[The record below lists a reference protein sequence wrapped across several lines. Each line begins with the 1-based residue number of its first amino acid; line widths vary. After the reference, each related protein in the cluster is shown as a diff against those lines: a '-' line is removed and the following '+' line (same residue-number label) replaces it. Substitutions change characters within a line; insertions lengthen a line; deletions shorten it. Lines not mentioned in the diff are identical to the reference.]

1 MAFKKYKAL
10 ESFGV
15 EGGSSVIPKQEL
27 ELNPEEATTR
37 SWLKHGL
44 IGEVA
49 SLATKKVKV
58 K

>member
-1 MAFKKYKAL
+1 MGFKKYKAL

-15 EGGSSVIPKQEL
+15 AGGTSITLKQEL

-49 SLATKKVKV
+49 SLTTKKVKD